1 MPFRAVRRPQTPCW
15 APGSATRRRP
25 PIPRRPAH
33 RTATSIDPSTAASG
47 LRGVRP
53 AALRT
58 RRWLFDHRHRADPLS
73 LFDFSLAAGS
83 PSCQILR
90 RFASATRSWSTRR
103 LAVRRHQS
111 SLGLRSYSTALVTAA
126 KSRQVASTRLFTT
139 RFRHTFTTF
148 SPSTVPTDH
157 TPRPTRVISRG
168 MPLTL
173 GTYPSQATSPA
184 VLRGRDGSIRHCG
197 GSATSIRSI
206 VGVDGVPVSGYVR
219 AKVLQKKTITRIGC
233 AGHDRAGYPVSRVHL
248 GHCRIIRGG
257 PRGADTR
264 RAARQAL
271 TGTAS
276 QAVITYRCAPP
287 PGAALLPES

>member
-1 MPFRAVRRPQTPCW
+1 
-15 APGSATRRRP
+15 
-25 PIPRRPAH
+25 
-33 RTATSIDPSTAASG
+33 
-47 LRGVRP
+47 
-53 AALRT
+53 
-58 RRWLFDHRHRADPLS
+58 
-73 LFDFSLAAGS
+73 
-83 PSCQILR
+83 
-90 RFASATRSWSTRR
+90 
-103 LAVRRHQS
+103 
-111 SLGLRSYSTALVTAA
+111 
-126 KSRQVASTRLFTT
+126 
-139 RFRHTFTTF
+139 
-148 SPSTVPTDH
+148 
-157 TPRPTRVISRG
+157 

-219 AKVLQKKTITRIGC
+219 AKVLQKRTITRIGC

-287 PGAALLPES
+287 PGAALLTPNRDDTSSGALLNRKRNFLGARIFERGRPGRAIGLRRQDRLRHSVGVGQ